1 MKQAIKALL
10 LTAAL
15 LLTGAARAQG
25 APAADAQQQARAQ
38 VWAEARKAAKD
49 GPQDVAL
56 AQQAVLKLPAG
67 YSFIA
72 QPHATQ
78 LLNAMGNPGHDER
91 LQGLI
96 FPQGDA
102 GWFMTVRYEAA
113 GYIKDDDAKEW
124 KADELLQSY
133 REGTEASNKER
144 EKLGVPALEILGWA
158 EVPKYDSASHRLAW
172 AMSSRAKGSTAQDE
186 QGVNYNTYVLG
197 REGYFSMNLVT
208 DLKDLPAH
216 KPAATTLLNALNFD
230 AGKTYAD
237 FNSSTDKVAEYG
249 LAALVVGVA
258 AKKLGL
264 LAVILA
270 FAAKFAKIIFIAVI
284 AFGGGLMKLLGR
296 RKTANAAATDA
307 ETKV

>member
-1 MKQAIKALL
+1 MKQATRVMALCLALL
-10 LTAAL
+10 CQGVAS
-15 LLTGAARAQG
+15 AQG
-25 APAADAQQQARAQ
+25 TPADDAQQQARAQ
-38 VWAEARKAAKD
+38 VWADARQAAQE
-49 GPQDVAL
+49 GPQAVAL
-56 AQQAVLKLPAG
+56 AQQAAIQLPSG
-67 YSFIA
+67 YRFIP
-72 QPHATQ
+72 QPHATR

-113 GYIKDDDAKEW
+113 GYIKDDDAKDW

-133 REGTEASNKER
+133 REGTEEANKER

-158 EVPKYDSASHRLAW
+158 EVPKYDSATHRLAW
-172 AMSSRAKGSTAQDE
+172 AMSSREKGSTAQDE

-197 REGYFSMNLVT
+197 REGFFSMNLVT
-208 DLKDLPAH
+208 ELKALPDH
-216 KPAATTLLNALNFD
+216 KPQATALLNALNFD

-237 FNSSTDKVAEYG
+237 FNSSTDRVAEYG
-249 LAALVVGVA
+249 LAALVLGVG

-270 FAAKFAKIIFIAVI
+270 FVAKFAKIIFIAVV

-296 RKTANAAATDA
+296 RKTANAAAADVQ
-307 ETKV
+307 TKV

>member
-1 MKQAIKALL
+1 MKHGIQ
-10 LTAAL
+10 AAL
-15 LLTGAARAQG
+15 LVCASLLGVQAG
-25 APAADAQQQARAQ
+25 AQQQAAADSGSREKA
-38 VWAEARKAAKD
+38 WAEARAAAKP

-56 AQQAVLKLPAG
+56 AGQAVLKLPEG
-67 YSFIA
+67 HSFIP
-72 QPHATQ
+72 QPQATQ
-78 LLNAMGNPGHDER
+78 LLNLMGNPGQDER

-96 FPQGDA
+96 FPNGQQ

-124 KADELLQSY
+124 NADELLKSY
-133 REGTEASNKER
+133 RDGTDEANKER
-144 EKLGVPALEILGWA
+144 AKLGMPGLEILGWA
-158 EVPKYDSASHRLAW
+158 QPPQYDAAAHRLAW
-172 AMSSRAKGSTAQDE
+172 AMSSREQGSTAQDE

-208 DLKDLPAH
+208 GLNALPDY
-216 KPAATTLLNALNFD
+216 KPQATALLNALNFD
-230 AGKTYAD
+230 AGKTYGD

-264 LAVILA
+264 LAVVLA
-270 FAAKFAKIIFIAVI
+270 FVAKFAKLIFIAAL

-296 RKTANAAATDA
+296 RKAAAATPDIEGKA
-307 ETKV
+307 

>member
-1 MKQAIKALL
+1 MKQAIKALVL
-10 LTAAL
+10 GAAL
-15 LLTGAARAQG
+15 LITGAARAQS

-38 VWAEARKAAKD
+38 VWAEARKAAQD

-56 AQQAVLKLPAG
+56 AQQAALKLPAG
-67 YSFIA
+67 YSFIP

-78 LLNAMGNPGHDER
+78 LLNAMGNPGQDER

-113 GYIKDDDAKEW
+113 GYIKDDDAKDW

-133 REGTEASNKER
+133 REGTAESNKER
-144 EKLGVPALEILGWA
+144 EKLGMPALEILGWA
-158 EVPKYDSASHRLAW
+158 ETPKYDSATHRLAW
-172 AMSSRAKGSTAQDE
+172 AMSSRQKGSTAQDE

-197 REGYFSMNLVT
+197 REGFFSMNLVT
-208 DLKDLPAH
+208 GLKELPEH

-237 FNSSTDKVAEYG
+237 FNAATDKVAEYG

-264 LAVILA
+264 IALVLA
-270 FAAKFAKIIFIAVI
+270 FVAKFAKIIFIAVV
-284 AFGGGLMKLLGR
+284 AFGGVLMKFLGR
-296 RKTANAAATDA
+296 RKAASAAAGDA
-307 ETKV
+307 EAKT